1 MTTVNNRLRDHI
13 EPWPTMISC
22 YCTILR
28 ELVNQYLKS
37 YLMVIHEH
45 NYPRVI
51 HRITKSMELYQH
63 FVRHFFTSQTLTLLD
78 IFSKACVPRP
88 CPMHGK
94 SATKMTKFGAFKMR
108 NPAEAAAAAVVPS
121 TSEPLGKNLN

>member
-1 MTTVNNRLRDHI
+1 
-13 EPWPTMISC
+13 
-22 YCTILR
+22 
-28 ELVNQYLKS
+28 
-37 YLMVIHEH
+37 
-45 NYPRVI
+45 
-51 HRITKSMELYQH
+51 MELYQH